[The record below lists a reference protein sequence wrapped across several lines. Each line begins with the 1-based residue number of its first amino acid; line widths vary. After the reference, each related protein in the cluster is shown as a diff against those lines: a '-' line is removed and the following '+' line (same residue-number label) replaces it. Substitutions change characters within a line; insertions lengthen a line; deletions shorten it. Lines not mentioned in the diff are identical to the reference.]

1 MDFLNKT
8 YAQIADLFR
17 SMTPGARITAV
28 LLLTAVVVS
37 LGYLFTSQV
46 SGGGCDLFD
55 GEIIS
60 PAQRQLILAAFGN
73 SNLNDAVERD
83 SRIFVPQGQK
93 AKYMAAAAQAKAL
106 PPTPGSAFKSAID
119 SGSPFAPETERLARW
134 IAAKQEECRNVICSM
149 RGISS
154 ASVTLD
160 SRKTSGFNRD
170 MQFTASVYVQ
180 PAGSQELDDEKV
192 SAIRSYVASSVAG
205 LKYANVTVTDPNG
218 HAWTGDENSGGTASD
233 NKYVQLRKE
242 YEKRL
247 SNTIRNS
254 LANIPGATVAVNVV
268 LDPNESIRTLEIMN
282 DKSKSVDV
290 HTIDSEMSRT
300 SDAAGTGGPAGFA
313 ANQANRSMTLGG
325 NGAAGGTK
333 EEDTSKKSEVM
344 TVPSGKQTDTV
355 KIGLTPIMEQAS
367 INIPSGYFKK
377 AWQLE
382 NPPAAGQEAKEPD
395 QAALEQFRTKTIDKI
410 KKQVAVLLTAP
421 DSVTDRTTLVAVTD
435 FPEIPVAPPPE
446 PSMAKTAMT
455 WLGDYWSVAGMI
467 GLAAVSLLMLRSL
480 VKSAP
485 PLEQPA
491 MPRLA
496 DTPDTETETISPDK
510 SNPVR
515 VRRFTAGPSVR
526 DEISTLVQ
534 EDPDIAANILKT
546 WIGRTG

>member
-17 SMTPGARITAV
+17 SMTPGARITAA
-28 LLLTAVVVS
+28 LLLVAVVVS
-37 LGYLFTSQV
+37 LGYLFTGQV
-46 SGGGCDLFD
+46 SGGSCDLFD
-55 GEIIS
+55 GEVIP
-60 PAQRQLILAAFGN
+60 PAQRQLILAAFG
-73 SNLNDAVERD
+73 SANLNDAVERD

-106 PPTPGSAFKSAID
+106 PPTPGSAIKSAID

-134 IAAKQEECRNVICSM
+134 IAAKQEEMRNVISSM
-149 RGISS
+149 RGIAS

-160 SRKTSGFNRD
+160 SRKTPGFNKD
-170 MQFTASVYVQ
+170 MQFTAAVYVQ

-205 LKYANVTVTDPNG
+205 LKYENVTVTDPNG
-218 HAWTGDENSGGTASD
+218 HAWAGDADHGGNASD

-247 SNTIRNS
+247 VRTIRNS

-268 LDPNESIRTLEIMN
+268 LDPNESIRTIEIKN
-282 DKSKSVDV
+282 DKANTVDV
-290 HTIDSEMSRT
+290 HSVDSETSRT
-300 SDAAGTGGPAGFA
+300 SDPVGSGGPAGFA
-313 ANQANRSMTLGG
+313 SQQPNRSMTLGG
-325 NGAAGGTK
+325 NSAAGGVK
-333 EEDTSKKSEVM
+333 EEDTSKKSEV
-344 TVPSGKQTDTV
+344 TSVPSGKQTDTV
-355 KIGLTPIMEQAS
+355 KAGNTPIMEQAS
-367 INIPSGYFKK
+367 IGIPSGYFKK

-382 NPPAAGQEAKEPD
+382 NPPAAGQEPKDPD
-395 QAALEQFRTKTIDKI
+395 QAALDQFRTKTIDKI

-421 DSVTDRTTLVAVTD
+421 EGITDRTSLVEVTD
-435 FPEIPVAPPPE
+435 FPEIPVVPPPE
-446 PSMAKTAMT
+446 PSIAKTAAT

-496 DTPDTETETISPDK
+496 DSPETDYETAAPDK
-510 SNPVR
+510 PKPVR
-515 VRRFTAGPSVR
+515 VKRFTAGPSLQ

-534 EDPDIAANILKT
+534 EDPEIAANILKT
-546 WIGRTG
+546 WIGRAG